1 MAPKGI
7 VIQISG
13 DGASAAKALELVDL
27 HLRETAERAKESASG
42 IGEAMEKIKSRLE
55 AVAEYMLLYEAIDVL
70 KELVTQTLEFGE
82 AIEKAHEKTGL
93 AVETLST
100 LHYAAAITGT
110 EFDSLTKAV
119 AKMGASI
126 GNAADGNDK
135 KASAFLKGLGLD
147 AKELASRNDGAEIA
161 FKRVAQAIAATENPV
176 RRLELANGLLKKG
189 GQDMIPMLL
198 EVGNNWDLWKQKAQ
212 AAGVYLDGE
221 SAEAL
226 AATNK
231 RLKDLQQHIQGAG
244 LAFTEGLTPGLT
256 EMLGVMSGGKD
267 NMELMKTWGSFMI
280 RSLALA
286 TAGFYGLA
294 SGAEN
299 AFGIIE
305 ALAADAQTGFGV
317 LEALVPGG
325 ADVARHD
332 LAAKGLVDAARTDLA
347 AAKELDKQSKKFRD
361 IAVNGPAAGPTK
373 PFVPGGKTGGK
384 GFAGGDDLTGK
395 GKGTNGIAQA
405 ATALAEANAT
415 AEAAAQKS
423 ADTLLLAQMD
433 ADHKLFLT
441 SDSNYYRE
449 KLLLQKDALDAEEAA
464 LRQRIV
470 QLQALQTKQHSDKKV
485 TRDKHG
491 NSAEEEK
498 TATDIVK
505 LNQQINAL
513 EEKRSALDI
522 NATLADQERADALH
536 LANLKVAAQLEE
548 HTNSGIEA
556 RLALMKQLQ
565 QDAMDKT
572 KSQGGDTKTLAAL
585 QQQEQAL
592 LQITDLERNLA
603 SLKAAARIEEN
614 NNSGIQARL
623 ALMEREQD
631 IAMKKATAEGGDVK
645 TLEALQQQEQELLR
659 INEIEREINQTK
671 AEGAL
676 SVGAQKDRE
685 EKDPTQRK
693 AATKEINALNK
704 ETAATLKDLTAQYDA
719 LAATLGG
726 EFVEKAKAMHAELD
740 KLNRPDQKQDQ
751 QPYKKLGDGVTSM
764 AEQMARAT
772 GTGRDG
778 FHNMVTSMERDLVEL
793 AVKFAAT
800 KWLAPFMSSLGAGL
814 GGGGGGAESLGQ
826 VNNDLTSYGFADGGD
841 YSADTPRIVG
851 EEGPE
856 LDFPKGPGT
865 IMPDPELFF
874 PKNAAPSMPSGALS
888 ELTKV
893 ASSGPPNVTMNV
905 TNASSQPVTARQTG
919 TSFDSDMKAF
929 VIHTVLEDHAMGGPI
944 SVASQGGG

>member
-1 MAPKGI
+1 MAPRGI
-7 VIQISG
+7 VIQITG
-13 DGASAAKALELVDL
+13 DGASAAKALELVDQ
-27 HLRETAERAKESASG
+27 HLRETAEHAKESASC
-42 IGEAMEKIKSRLE
+42 IGEAMEQIKRRIES
-55 AVAEYMLLYEAIDVL
+55 VAETVLLYEAIDVL
-70 KELVTQTLEFGE
+70 KELVSQTLEFGE

-147 AKELASRNDGAEIA
+147 AKQLASQSDGAELA

-198 EVGNNWDLWKQKAQ
+198 EVGNKWDLWKQKAQ
-212 AAGVYLDGE
+212 AAGVYLDGDA
-221 SAEAL
+221 AEAL
-226 AATNK
+226 AATNQ

-256 EMLGVMSGGKD
+256 EMLGVMAGGKD
-267 NMELMKTWGSFMI
+267 TMELMKTWGSFMV
-280 RSLALA
+280 RSLALT
-286 TAGFYGLA
+286 TAAFYGLA
-294 SGAEN
+294 SGAES
-299 AFGIIE
+299 AFGIVE
-305 ALAADAQTGFGV
+305 ALAADGQTALGV
-317 LEALVPGG
+317 LEALIPGG
-325 ADVARHD
+325 GDVARHD
-332 LAAKGLVDAARTDLA
+332 LAAKGLVDAAHTDLA
-347 AAKELDKQSKKFRD
+347 AAKELDEQSKKFRD
-361 IAVNGPAAGPTK
+361 IAVNGPAAGAVT
-373 PFVPGGKTGGK
+373 PFVPRGKTDGK
-384 GFAGGDDLTGK
+384 GFGGNDDLTGK
-395 GKGTNGIAQA
+395 GKSTNGVAAA

-423 ADTLLLAQMD
+423 ADQLLLAQMD

-441 SDSNYYRE
+441 SDANYYRE

-464 LRQRIV
+464 LRLRIT
-470 QLQALQTKQHSDKKV
+470 QLQALQTKQHGDKKA

-491 NSAEEEK
+491 NSAEEER
-498 TATDIVK
+498 TAAEIVK

-522 NATLADQERADALH
+522 NATLAGQERADTLH

-572 KSQGGDTKTLAAL
+572 KAQGGDTNALAAL
-585 QQQEQAL
+585 QQQEREL
-592 LQITDLERNLA
+592 LKITDLERNLA

-623 ALMEREQD
+623 ALMEREQQ
-631 IAMKKATAEGGDVK
+631 IAMQKATADGGDTM
-645 TLEALQQQEQELLR
+645 TLGLLQQQEQELLR

-671 AEGAL
+671 AEAAL

-726 EFVEKAKAMHAELD
+726 EFVQKAKAMHAELD
-740 KLNRPDQKQDQ
+740 KLNTPDQKQDQ
-751 QPYKKLGDGVTSM
+751 QPYKKLGEGVTSM
-764 AEQMARAT
+764 AEQIAK
-772 GTGRDG
+772 GSVSGRDS
-778 FHNMVTSMERDLVEL
+778 FHQMVQSMEKDLIEL
-793 AVKFAAT
+793 AVKFAAQ
-800 KWLAPFMSSLGAGL
+800 KWLAPFLSSLGAGS
-814 GGGGGGAESLGQ
+814 GGGGGVSAGGMTGDSPG
-826 VNNDLTSYGFADGGD
+826 GFPAFAGGGD
-841 YSADTPRIVG
+841 YSGDSPIITS
-851 EEGPE
+851 EDGPE
-856 LDFPKGPGT
+856 LMFPKGPGT

-874 PKNAAPSMPSGALS
+874 PKDAAPTMPSGALS
-888 ELTKV
+888 DLTRV
-893 ASSGPPNVTMNV
+893 PSSGPPNVTMNI

-929 VIHTVLEDHAMGGPI
+929 VIHTILEDHASGGPI
-944 SVASQGGG
+944 SAASQGGG